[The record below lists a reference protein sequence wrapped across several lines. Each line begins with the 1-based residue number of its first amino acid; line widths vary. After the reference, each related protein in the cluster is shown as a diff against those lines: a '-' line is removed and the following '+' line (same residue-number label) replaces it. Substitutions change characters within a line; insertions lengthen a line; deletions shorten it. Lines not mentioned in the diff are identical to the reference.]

1 MKMKKFIPHS
11 TVCALAV
18 ASAFQSA
25 AAATQPYPSVPLIWQ
40 AGTLAIKPNIL
51 LFIDT
56 SGSMKPYYRT
66 YYTKDVMYKGQW
78 HYRSEVA
85 QAVAKEVIT
94 ETREN
99 NNWGLMTFT
108 EKLSDVLTKRDG
120 IYVYDTLNPSP
131 RPVLPPPPA
140 DVDWESIGGKLKHEV
155 SDVSSTTGNSNYN
168 SLMSTIDSLV
178 FYTNTPIPSAYYEAI
193 RYFRGLPAGTV
204 AHAPELNYTSPIKYR
219 CQKNY
224 IIFISDGEPTGFPL
238 RYQLGRLWHHDSQ
251 LIGDSALRNAIQT
264 GATGYQD
271 GGLATARIAWLAN
284 NTDMIKQ
291 GLDAEG
297 KSFDDSTGS
306 PSGQDFGKQTI
317 RTYTVGF
324 RANVNLLREMAEQ
337 GGGEYFTADK
347 GEELK
352 AALTKA
358 LNAIARDAGYSNAL
372 SSISKDASGKI
383 TASASTTMNPSTWTS
398 ELRFYKY
405 LPASKSFDLTSYGKT
420 QYTETGSNM
429 LTSRALFSTPTGV
442 VQVTQNAFPSDFNN
456 ATFGIDPTR
465 PDMPSIGNNTL
476 FPITLSNDSNEY
488 KKLMQWLLRWGP
500 SDVVDNRYRDR
511 NQGSSTGLSRYMGD
525 VSGNVVSFGDVVV
538 RASDPSDFDRR
549 KFMAVPSNDGMLH
562 ILQANTGSD
571 KNTHPYT
578 EVLQYVPGTMQRGNA
593 SDTVLRNLVFTA
605 EKSYSAMQNP
615 KQSFVAGELLQVTTE
630 EGEHTLISSMGSG
643 ARGSFALMVGGKDK
657 SNSPVGLDAG
667 LTQAHTNVPMWDNS
681 TGTYGAANSFYN
693 QIGYQFG
700 GTKVGYV
707 AMDGSTKKWTSGD
720 VRVAAMMTNGMDAP
734 NSPQLGLY
742 VLDHMAKNYSRGGN
756 LASTGTRG
764 NLIKH
769 IPISRAF
776 TASSNSESS
785 AQQIID
791 AHDGLTA
798 PQGIDINDDG
808 IIDLVYAGDFKGN
821 IWRFDL
827 RGDNSTWGARQVYK
841 SEGNQPIIA
850 EPNLINWHDG
860 KVGIYFGTGSNLYQ
874 GDLTSVGNQSLYGI
888 FDDYQNCAVGDTTG
902 DCRPT
907 ERSDLLSQTLKAT
920 TNSKGGEAFTISTSA
935 QYTDQS
941 KRRGFYMDLPANYR
955 VTTTPEVLTVSTKAA
970 GAIWNI
976 EKIVGSNK
984 TTPKMTC
991 TPDSTS
997 ASGYRIIADANNGM
1011 ASESVFWG
1019 TKVERNG
1026 TDIIVS
1032 VAYTGASSRSIF
1044 LTNSQAAL
1052 SSTGVT
1058 RSGVLAQKGSNEN
1071 CRATQNLVSQTST
1084 GGSQVNQITCLG
1096 NDPVRLNRLSWREIF

>member
-1 MKMKKFIPHS
+1 MKIKKIMPRT

-18 ASAFQSA
+18 ASVFQSA

-40 AGTLAIKPNIL
+40 SGTAAIKPNIL
-51 LFIDT
+51 LFLDT
-56 SGSMKPYYRT
+56 SGSMTTGGVRYNGGTASRI
-66 YYTKDVMYKGQW
+66 V
-78 HYRSEVA
+78 VA
-85 QAVAKEVIT
+85 KAVARDVIT
-94 ETREN
+94 ATREN
-99 NNWGLMTFT
+99 NNWGLMTFNG
-108 EKLSDVLTKRDG
+108 SMRDATHPRDIANGTG
-120 IYVYDTLNPSP
+120 ILVYDALNPTASEQ
-131 RPVLPPPPA
+131 RIWS
-140 DVDWESIGGKLKHEV
+140 DQWYSIGGKLKQPV
-155 SDVSSTTGNSNYN
+155 LDVSSTTGAANYN
-168 SLMSTIDSLV
+168 QLINTINGLPAN
-178 FYTNTPIPSAYYEAI
+178 TNTPIPSAYYEAI
-193 RYFRGLPAGTV
+193 RYFRGMPEGTT
-204 AHAPELNYTSPIKYR
+204 ANSPNTQYTSPIKYR

-224 IIFISDGEPTGFPL
+224 IIFVSDGEPTGFYV
-238 RYQLGRLWHHDSQ
+238 RYQLGRLMRQDYILRSDATLRQAINNGANGNW
-251 LIGDSALRNAIQT
+251 DSA
-264 GATGYQD
+264 YS
-271 GGLATARIAWLAN
+271 TARIAYLAHN
-284 NTDMIKQ
+284 WDMMDS
-291 GLDAEG
+291 GRDAEG
-297 KSFDDSTGS
+297 KSFNDATGS
-306 PSGQDFGKQTI
+306 PVGQDFSKQTI
-317 RTYTVGF
+317 TTYTVGF
-324 RANVNLLREMAEQ
+324 QANVQLLSEMARQ
-337 GGGEYFTADK
+337 GGGQYFIANEGDQ
-347 GEELK
+347 LK
-352 AALTKA
+352 AALTSA

-372 SSISKDASGKI
+372 SSISTDATGKV

-405 LPASKSFDLTSYGKT
+405 LPASKSFDLTSFGQTRYAA
-420 QYTETGSNM
+420 TGSNI

-442 VQVTQNAFPSDFNN
+442 AQVTQNSFPSDFNN
-456 ATFGIDPTR
+456 ATFGINPTR

-488 KKLMQWLLRWGP
+488 KKLMQWLLRWGTT
-500 SDVVDNRYRDR
+500 DVVDSRYRDR
-511 NQGSSTGLSRYMGD
+511 NQSSATGLSRYMGD
-525 VSGNVVSFGDVVV
+525 VSGNVVSFGDVVA
-538 RASDPSDFDRR
+538 RASGPSDFDRR

-562 ILQANTGSD
+562 ILQANTGAD
-571 KNTHPYT
+571 KNTHPYI

-605 EKSYSAMQNP
+605 EKSYSSVQNP
-615 KQSFVAGELLQVTTE
+615 KQNFVAGDLLQVTTE

-657 SNSPVGLDAG
+657 SGSPVGLDAG
-667 LTQAHTNVPMWDNS
+667 LAQVHNSMPMWDNS

-734 NSPQLGLY
+734 NTPQLGLY
-742 VLDHMAKNYSRGGN
+742 VLDHMARNYKRGGG
-756 LASTGTRG
+756 LTPTGTRG
-764 NLIKH
+764 SLIKH

-776 TASSNSESS
+776 SATSNAEGS

-798 PQGIDINDDG
+798 PQGIDINNDG

-827 RGDNSTWGARQVYK
+827 RGDSSTWGARQVYK

-850 EPNLINWHDG
+850 EPNLINWYDG

-874 GDLTSVGNQSLYGI
+874 GDLTSVGKQSLYGI
-888 FDDYQNCAVGDTTG
+888 FDDYKNCAVGDTTG

-907 ERSDLLSQTLKAT
+907 ERSDLLSQNLKAT
-920 TNSKGGEAFTISTSA
+920 TNSKGGEAFTISTA
-935 QYTDQS
+935 TQYTDQS
-941 KRRGFYMDLPANYR
+941 KRRGFYMDLPDNYR
-955 VTTTPEVLTVSTKAA
+955 VTTTPEVLTVTAKTA

-976 EKIVGSNK
+976 EKIVGSNN
-984 TTPKMTC
+984 TTPKLTC

-997 ASGYRIIADANNGM
+997 TSGYRIIADANNGM

-1019 TKVERNG
+1019 TEVEKNG
-1026 TDIIVS
+1026 TNEIIVS

-1058 RSGVLAQKGSNEN
+1058 RSGTLAQKSSNVN
-1071 CRATQNLVSQTST
+1071 CRSTQNLVSQTST
-1084 GGSQVNQITCLG
+1084 GGSQVNQFTCVN